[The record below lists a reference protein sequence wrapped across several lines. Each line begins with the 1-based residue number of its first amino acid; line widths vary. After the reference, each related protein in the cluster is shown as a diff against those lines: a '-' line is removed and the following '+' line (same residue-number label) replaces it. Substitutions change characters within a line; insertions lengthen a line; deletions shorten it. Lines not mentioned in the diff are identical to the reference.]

1 MITLKTLSLKIF
13 CLSIVIG
20 ISCLSIVS
28 ANGISGVLDGMFAN
42 ITAPEKVSS
51 QFRGAITGG
60 GVYLRVPNSNI
71 QLMSLDPPRLA
82 IGCSGVDAYLGSFS
96 YITADKLSA
105 FLRSIAQSGGPL
117 IFKMAIKGM
126 FPNLADEL
134 AYFEGI
140 ARSMNN
146 ANRNSCQ
153 LAQGIL
159 DGAKNPGALESNL
172 AGMIAGTTGMVKGWV
187 DDFNQALESG
197 QQNPSKDLN
206 NVADLKVDY
215 KIGNV
220 TWNVLTQRSFDGY
233 VYGITDDT
241 TMARQVIMSLLGTT
255 ITKPGATDSA
265 PSIFVSAPPGNLTI
279 KKLFSPLTYANG
291 KTGVPILS
299 CGSDVIK
306 CTSPIAATFET
317 AGVRGYVL
325 NQLYGDYT
333 KAPEIQPGS
342 ILDSLI
348 NCKADACGLTS
359 GQLKFLNSISKVPV
373 IGLLLKAQ
381 GTPGIVSMIAP
392 RLVDLLTDEV
402 SVVYGQSLIET
413 TLGAFT
419 GTDAPLPAD
428 FSATVNQMR
437 LDVAEAE
444 KASKGSLET
453 VLTTSAFIDAAIR
466 ANGPV
471 MRYRPH

>member
-1 MITLKTLSLKIF
+1 MKNLKQVSLAVVAA
-13 CLSIVIG
+13 LSI
-20 ISCLSIVS
+20 SAVS
-28 ANGISGVLDGMFAN
+28 VAGGISGVLDGMFAN
-42 ITAPEKVSS
+42 VTAPSVVSS

-117 IFKMAIKGM
+117 IFKMAMKAM

-140 ARSMNN
+140 ARAMNN

-159 DGAKNPGALESNL
+159 DGAKNSKDLEGALT
-172 AGMIAGTTGMVKGWV
+172 GMVASTTGMVNGWM
-187 DDFNQALESG
+187 DDFNKALESG
-197 QQNPSKDLN
+197 QTNPSKDFKK
-206 NVADLKVDY
+206 VSDAKVDY

-220 TWNVLTQRSFDGY
+220 TWNVLLARSTGGY

-241 TMARQVIMSLLGTT
+241 TMARQVIMSLVGTT
-255 ITKPGATDSA
+255 INKEGATDAA
-265 PSIFVSAPPGNLTI
+265 PVIFVSAPAGNLTI
-279 KKLFSPLTYANG
+279 KQLFNPTTYANG

-299 CGSDVIK
+299 CGTDTLN
-306 CTSPIAATFET
+306 CQSPTPSTFET

-333 KAPEIQPGS
+333 KAPEIQAGS
-342 ILDSLI
+342 ILDNMI
-348 NCKADACGLTS
+348 NCNTDTCGLTTS
-359 GQLKFLNSISKVPV
+359 QLKFLNSISKVPV

-381 GTPGIVSMIAP
+381 GSPGVIAMIAP
-392 RLVDLLTDEV
+392 KLADALTDQI
-402 SVVYGQSLIET
+402 SLLYGRSLIET
-413 TLGAFT
+413 TIGAFT
-419 GTDAPLPAD
+419 GTEAPLPTD
-428 FSATVNQMR
+428 FSKTVGMMR
-437 LDVAEAE
+437 EDVAEAE
-444 KASKGSLET
+444 RSAKNSIET
-453 VLTTSAFIDAAIR
+453 ILTTAAFIDAALR
-466 ANGPV
+466 ANASA